1 MNVHSIYRVKGD
13 EVNDLQEIYQS
24 YANEIKAF
32 LMCLT
37 RNEDLAEELTQET
50 FYQAVKSI
58 RRYNG
63 QCKMTVWLCQIAKHC
78 YYDYLKK
85 AKYRQHDSIEQL
97 TQLGMEFDSQ
107 QALPET
113 TFLRQQTT
121 KEIQLEIDSLGEPYR
136 EVFLLRITL
145 EMSFRE
151 IAQIFEKNENWARV
165 TYYRAKC
172 KLAER
177 MKAYEV

>member
-1 MNVHSIYRVKGD
+1 M
-13 EVNDLQEIYQS
+13 NDLQEIYQS